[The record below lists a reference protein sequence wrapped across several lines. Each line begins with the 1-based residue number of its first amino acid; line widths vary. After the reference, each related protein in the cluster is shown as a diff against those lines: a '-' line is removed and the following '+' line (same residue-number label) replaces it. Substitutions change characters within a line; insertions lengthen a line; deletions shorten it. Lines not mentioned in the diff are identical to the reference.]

1 MVDLRNAISGG
12 HYARKQIF
20 SRAWLVAWSHG
31 RRFEK
36 AVAIARRYAGKR
48 VLDFGCGDGTFLAMT
63 MMTAEAPAIG
73 VGAELMPDVVQDCR
87 LRYRE
92 EPRLKFVQV
101 DELSTAEHLG
111 RYDAVFCME
120 VFEHV
125 VDWEPEIDRFRKL
138 LAPGGTLI
146 LSVPVETGLPVVVKQ
161 IVRRVAGWRKIGHYP
176 GTSFYSP
183 AEMAKSVFAGGT
195 QHITR
200 PVFDMGTGPF
210 HDHKGFNW
218 MVLKNRLRRD
228 FVVERVL
235 ASPFSWLGPHLA
247 TQAWF
252 IARLRPQTPQTNES
266 LGAQARGASLAA
278 TK

>member
-1 MVDLRNAISGG
+1 
-12 HYARKQIF
+12 
-20 SRAWLVAWSHG
+20 
-31 RRFEK
+31 
-36 AVAIARRYAGKR
+36 
-48 VLDFGCGDGTFLAMT
+48 MT
-63 MMTAEAPAIG
+63 MMTGHAPSIG
-73 VGAELMPDVVQDCR
+73 VGAELLAYVVEDNQ

-125 VDWEPEIDRFRKL
+125 VDWEPEFARLRTL
-138 LAPGGTLI
+138 LAPGGKLI
-146 LSVPVETGLPVVVKQ
+146 VSVPVETGLPLVLKQ
-161 IVRRVAGWRKIGHYP
+161 IARRVAGWRKIGQYP
-176 GTSFYSP
+176 GTTFYSP
-183 AEMAKSVFAGGT
+183 AEMVKSVFAGGA

-200 PVFDMGTGPF
+200 PVFDVGSEAY

-218 MVLKNRLRRD
+218 KVLKSRIERD
-228 FVVERVL
+228 FVVERVV

-252 IARLRPQTPQTNES
+252 ISRI
-266 LGAQARGASLAA
+266 RGS
-278 TK
+278 